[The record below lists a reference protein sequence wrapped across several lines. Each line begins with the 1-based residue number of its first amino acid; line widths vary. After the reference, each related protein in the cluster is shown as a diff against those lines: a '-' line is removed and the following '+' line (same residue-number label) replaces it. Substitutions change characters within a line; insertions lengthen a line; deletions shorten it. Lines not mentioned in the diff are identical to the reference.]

1 MNRLIIIFVIC
12 LGSICASSQ
21 SVENYPA
28 SNDVAAAIDIQQSQ
42 PYFIKVATSKKK
54 DEYFPKLYPIGY
66 IVKDTNKD
74 KKTTNY
80 LLGDFAS
87 EGDAKLALEEVKSHG
102 YMDAYVVRIEAQ

>member
-12 LGSICASSQ
+12 LGAFAAQSQ
-21 SVENYPA
+21 TVQKYPA
-28 SNDVAAAIDIQQSQ
+28 SNDVAAAIDIQQAQ

-54 DEYFPKLYPIGY
+54 NEYFPKLYPIGY
-66 IVKDTNKD
+66 IVQDTNKD

-87 EGDAKLALEEVKSHG
+87 EDDAKEALQEVKSHG
-102 YMDAYVVRIEAQ
+102 YQDAYVVMIESL